1 VETVPQQLNEVD
13 KNYDAFLA
21 ILPNI
26 IHDHRGRFALLHDGE
41 LKDFFD
47 SSMDAYLEGV
57 RIIGIG
63 NFSVQQVTT
72 ESDNLG
78 FYSYAGYPG
87 QA

>member
-1 VETVPQQLNEVD
+1 VETVPQQSNEVD

-21 ILPNI
+21 ILPKI
-26 IHDHRGRFALLHDGE
+26 IHDHQGRFALLHDGE
-41 LKDFFD
+41 LLDYFD
-47 SSMDAYLEGV
+47 SSIDAYLEGMK
-57 RIIGIG
+57 RIGVG
-63 NFSVQQVTT
+63 KFSVQQVTT